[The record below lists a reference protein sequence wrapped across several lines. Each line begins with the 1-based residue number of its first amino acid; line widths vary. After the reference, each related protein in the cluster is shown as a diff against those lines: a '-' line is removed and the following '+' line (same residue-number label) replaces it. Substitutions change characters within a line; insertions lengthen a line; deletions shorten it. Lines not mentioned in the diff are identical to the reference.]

1 MAHAVLSDGVMTM
14 LCAIGA
20 AVMELMT
27 LTAQTTQTTQTA
39 QAEHVRGVAARI
51 DGEQLTVTAAGGPIV
66 VRLTPDTKYAA
77 VVAAD
82 RSRIT
87 DGSFVGIASV
97 AQPDGTQRATEV
109 HVFSEALRGAGEGSY
124 AWDLPATHGG
134 ASRMSN
140 GQVMASKMTN
150 GTVARSTSASA
161 SKMTNGTVAAA
172 HNGQTLT
179 VRYNAGGSS
188 GAQDITIP
196 PGIPVVAVEPGARA
210 DLVQGAHVF
219 VVAHRAADGTLTAD
233 RILAGK
239 NGAVP
244 PM

>member
-1 MAHAVLSDGVMTM
+1 M

-27 LTAQTTQTTQTA
+27 LTAQTTQTAQTA
-39 QAEHVRGVAARI
+39 RPVQTEHVRGVVARI
-51 DGEQLTVTAAGGPIV
+51 DGDQLTVTVTRTVTAPAGTTV
-66 VRLTPDTKYAA
+66 VRLRPDTTYGA
-77 VVAAD
+77 VVKAD
-82 RSRIT
+82 PSHIT

-97 AQPDGTQRATEV
+97 TQPDGTQRAAEV
-109 HVFSEALRGAGEGSY
+109 HVFSEALRGTGEGSHE
-124 AWDLPATHGG
+124 WDLPGTPGA

-150 GTVARSTSASA
+150 GTVARSTSSSA

-172 HNGQTLT
+172 RNGQTLT

-188 GAQDITIP
+188 GAQTITIP
-196 PGIPVVAVEPGARA
+196 PGIPIVAVEPGTRA

-233 RILAGK
+233 RIQAGK